1 MDRTNSKYGLM
12 TTAIHAGEVPDPT
25 TGASAP
31 ALHMSSTFVTDQVAG
46 FSAHD
51 LQDDGK
57 YLYARWGNPTV
68 NMLEQKLAK
77 LEGVEDCICLA
88 SGMAATTAIFL
99 TFLSAGDHVIVSD
112 VSYAGVAELAR
123 DTLPR
128 FGIDVTLVDMSDL
141 GTLQAA
147 FRPNTKLVHT
157 ESPVNPIGR
166 LTDLAQVCKIA
177 HTAGALVSCDAT
189 FASPMGQNSALLGI
203 DLIMHSVTK
212 YVGGH
217 GDAVG
222 GAVSGSKLLIS
233 KIRGESAIHHGGVMS
248 PFNAWLVARGLSL
261 LPLRMQAH
269 QSGAQAVA
277 EWLQVQPQV
286 TKVIYPGLPSHP
298 QYELAKKQMLNTS
311 GMISFQ
317 VGDAKTGRKIAQ
329 QMIDRM
335 DIIHYAVSLGH
346 HRSLIF
352 WMETEGLME
361 TSFRLSGTQLE
372 SYRSFAGD
380 GVFRMSVGL
389 EDPTDL
395 IRDLAVALA

>member
-1 MDRTNSKYGLM
+1 MQRANSKFGLM
-12 TTAIHAGEVPDPT
+12 TTAIHAGESPDPT

-31 ALHMSSTFVTDQVAG
+31 PLHMSSTFVTDQVAG

-51 LQDDGK
+51 LEDDSNF
-57 YLYARWGNPTV
+57 LYARWGNPTV
-68 NMLEQKLAK
+68 QMLEQKMAT

-88 SGMAATTAIFL
+88 SGMAAATAIFL
-99 TFLSAGDHVIVSD
+99 TFLSAGDHAVISD

-128 FGIDVTLVDMSDL
+128 FGINISLVDMSDL
-141 GTLQAA
+141 AA
-147 FRPNTKLVHT
+147 VAAALRPNTKLVHT

-166 LTDLAQVCKIA
+166 LTDLAAVSKLA
-177 HTAGALVSCDAT
+177 HDADALVSCDAT
-189 FASPMGQNSALLGI
+189 FASPLGQKTAALGI

-222 GAVSGSKLLIS
+222 GAVTGRKALIS
-233 KIRGESAIHHGGVMS
+233 QIRGESAIHHGGVMS

-261 LPLRMQAH
+261 LPMRMRAH
-269 QSGAQAVA
+269 QSGAQAIS
-277 EWLQVQPQV
+277 EWLEAQPQV
-286 TKVIYPGLPSHP
+286 TRVIYPGLKSHP
-298 QYELAKKQMLNTS
+298 QYDLAQNQMSNTS

-317 VGDAKTGRKIAQ
+317 VGDATIGRKIAQ
-329 QMIDRM
+329 QMIDRLE
-335 DIIHYAVSLGH
+335 IVHYAVSLGH

-352 WMETEGLME
+352 WMDTQGLMDS
-361 TSFRLSGTQLE
+361 SFRLSGTQLE
-372 SYRSFAGD
+372 SYRSYAGD

-389 EDPTDL
+389 EDPEDL
-395 IRDLAVALA
+395 IRDLSGALS

>member
-1 MDRTNSKYGLM
+1 MQRSNSKFGLM
-12 TTAIHAGEVPDPT
+12 TTAIHAGEAPDPT

-31 ALHMSSTFVTDQVAG
+31 ALHMSSTFVTNQVAG

-51 LQDDGK
+51 LEDDGNF
-57 YLYARWGNPTV
+57 LYARWGNPTV
-68 NMLEQKLAK
+68 KMLEQKIAT
-77 LEGVEDCICLA
+77 LEDVEDCICLA
-88 SGMAATTAIFL
+88 SGMAAATAIFL
-99 TFLSAGDHVIVSD
+99 TFLSAGDHAVISD

-128 FGIDVTLVDMSDL
+128 FGISISLVDMSDL
-141 GTLQAA
+141 AA
-147 FRPNTKLVHT
+147 VAAALRANTKIVHT

-166 LTDLAQVCKIA
+166 LTDLAAVSKLA
-177 HTAGALVSCDAT
+177 HEAGALVSCDAT
-189 FASPMGQNSALLGI
+189 FASPLGQNSAALGI

-222 GAVSGSKLLIS
+222 GAVAGRKALIS
-233 KIRGESAIHHGGVMS
+233 QIRGESAIHHGGVMS

-261 LPLRMQAH
+261 LPMRMQAH
-269 QSGAQAVA
+269 QSGAQIIS
-277 EWLQVQPQV
+277 EWLEAQPQV
-286 TKVIYPGLPSHP
+286 IRVIYPGLKSHP
-298 QYELAKKQMLNTS
+298 QYDLAQKQMQNTS

-317 VGDAKTGRKIAQ
+317 VGDATVGRKIAQ
-329 QMIDRM
+329 QMIDRLE
-335 DIIHYAVSLGH
+335 IVHYAVSLGH

-352 WMETEGLME
+352 WMETQGLMD
-361 TSFRLSGTQLE
+361 TSFHLSGNQFE

-395 IRDLAVALA
+395 IRDLSVALS

>member
-1 MDRTNSKYGLM
+1 MQRTNSKFGLM
-12 TTAIHAGEVPDPT
+12 TTAIHAGESPDPT

-31 ALHMSSTFVTDQVAG
+31 PLHMSSTFVTDQVAG

-51 LQDDGK
+51 LENDSNF
-57 YLYARWGNPTV
+57 LYARWGNPTV
-68 NMLEQKLAK
+68 QMLEQKMAT

-88 SGMAATTAIFL
+88 SGMAAATAIFL
-99 TFLSAGDHVIVSD
+99 TFLSAGDHAVISD

-128 FGIDVTLVDMSDL
+128 FGINISLVDMSDL
-141 GTLQAA
+141 AA
-147 FRPNTKLVHT
+147 VAAALRPNTKLVHT

-166 LTDLAQVCKIA
+166 LTDLAAVSKLA
-177 HTAGALVSCDAT
+177 HDAGALVSCDAT
-189 FASPMGQNSALLGI
+189 FASPLGQKTAALGI

-222 GAVSGSKLLIS
+222 GAVTGRKALIS
-233 KIRGESAIHHGGVMS
+233 QIRGESAIHHGGVMS

-261 LPLRMQAH
+261 LPMRMRAH
-269 QSGAQAVA
+269 QSGAQAIS
-277 EWLQVQPQV
+277 EWLEAQPQV
-286 TKVIYPGLPSHP
+286 TRVIYPGLKSHP
-298 QYELAKKQMLNTS
+298 QYDLAQNQMSNTS

-317 VGDAKTGRKIAQ
+317 VGDATIGRKIAQ
-329 QMIDRM
+329 QMIDRLE
-335 DIIHYAVSLGH
+335 IVHYAVSLGH

-352 WMETEGLME
+352 WMDTQGLMDS
-361 TSFRLSGTQLE
+361 SFRLSGTQLE
-372 SYRSFAGD
+372 SYRSYAGD

-389 EDPTDL
+389 EDPEDL
-395 IRDLAVALA
+395 IRDLSGALS